1 MGFVGRSSVARSL
14 CARGAE
20 LCVRVQALVGAA
32 FGSARQRGMAVS
44 EALLVDGRGL
54 RVPDL
59 EAAQALIA
67 AFVFPGAR

>member
-1 MGFVGRSSVARSL
+1 MRARAGL
-14 CARGAE
+14 AGAT
-20 LCVRVQALVGAA
+20 